1 MKKILTSLFVIV
13 LLLVLASCKNERET
27 FESATYY
34 PDNSLSNEHIVL
46 KNTAYNDDSYTTT
59 ISGSVYVKAD
69 SKIVEIKEQELNLI
83 QEYGNIWYS
92 FVEIT
97 GLENELVYFHRLG
110 ENPLSGSKSLLI
122 NEDNNDY
129 ITALLFEHYA
139 NVNFIIFR
147 STVYLL

>member
-1 MKKILTSLFVIV
+1 MKKLFTSLFVIV
-13 LLLVLASCKNERET
+13 LLLALASCKNERET

-46 KNTAYNDDSYTTT
+46 KNTSFNDDSYTTT
-59 ISGSVYVKAD
+59 ISGIVYVKVD

-97 GLENELVYFHRLG
+97 GLGNELVYFHRLG
-110 ENPLSGSKSLLI
+110 KNPLSGSKSLLI

-129 ITALLFEHYA
+129 ITALSFEHYA

-147 STVYLL
+147 SIVYLL